1 LNYFFFPFFLPD
13 FFTAALAIR
22 MAESSLE
29 PTLPILRLDPRYRQT
44 HATALI
50 QHPSSW
56 FGDRKKVD
64 SLCLAR
70 SDRQVGR
77 SLAVLAGENREVQ
90 AWQSSLLA
98 DHLMAA
104 EKAIDQVLRNI
115 GSIFLEAPGN
125 GRFDGKVIIGS
136 VPVFTEHSSGINGP
150 VLVNIAFCQS
160 PVLRNSKI

>member
-1 LNYFFFPFFLPD
+1 
-13 FFTAALAIR
+13 
-22 MAESSLE
+22 
-29 PTLPILRLDPRYRQT
+29 
-44 HATALI
+44 
-50 QHPSSW
+50 
-56 FGDRKKVD
+56 
-64 SLCLAR
+64 
-70 SDRQVGR
+70 
-77 SLAVLAGENREVQ
+77 
-90 AWQSSLLA
+90 
-98 DHLMAA
+98 MAA